1 MTSIEI
7 GIAVSCFML
16 VMVILGMRVAFAAAL
31 TGLTGLIWIF
41 WAKKGYDPAQFTWA
55 LTIAA
60 KTAGQVP
67 HSKVASQ
74 VLSLIPTFILIGYLA
89 YYAGLTQALFD
100 AAKKWVGWLPG
111 GLAVS
116 TVFATAGFAAVSGA
130 SVATSAVFARIAIPE
145 MLKLGY
151 DKRFA
156 AGVVA
161 AGGTL
166 ASLIP
171 PSAILVIYA
180 IIVEQDVGLLLLAGF
195 LPGAVSALI
204 YGGLVVMLALSFKD
218 FGPPVGGFSWLERLK
233 SLPPAMPIFAVVII
247 IIFFVYNPF
256 GEDAFGTPTEGG
268 ALGAFVV
275 FCMAVYRGMRWP
287 QLKDAL
293 LETAKL
299 SVMIFT
305 IIWGV
310 LIYVRFLGFADLPNA
325 FADWIS
331 TLEQSPMLTLIMI
344 LLAYAVL
351 GMFMDAIGM
360 LLLTLPV
367 VYPAVMALNGGE
379 SVRGGRQRLW
389 HEWHALRRLVRY
401 FGGEDGRALSDHASH
416 RAELFCCGWRAR
428 RHFGAGCVS
437 RGITV
442 FRRRFDHDCRAD
454 CLPRHRIVFAAV
466 DVERVAPVALQNP
479 ARLADAGLDLSS
491 RDCEGKFALL
501 SSLSQPRQCLTGSRL
516 QSIDLLAAPRHD
528 TQADIL
534 KCQAVGFRQTLR
546 L

>member
-1 MTSIEI
+1 MEPIDI
-7 GIAVSCFML
+7 GLIVSGGML
-16 VMVILGMRVAFAAAL
+16 VLVVLGMRVAFAAA
-31 TGLTGLIWIF
+31 TAGMVGLIWIF
-41 WAKKGYDPAQFTWA
+41 WAKFGYDPERFGKAVTVA
-55 LTIAA
+55 V

-67 HSKVASQ
+67 HSKISSQ
-74 VLSLIPTFILIGYLA
+74 ALSLIPTFILIGYLA
-89 YYAGLTQALFD
+89 YYAGLTKALFE
-100 AAKKWVGWLPG
+100 AAKRWLAWVPG

-145 MLKLGY
+145 MLKIGY

-180 IIVEQDVGLLLLAGF
+180 IIVEQDVGKLLLAGF
-195 LPGAVSALI
+195 IPGMFSALI
-204 YGGLVVMLALSFKD
+204 YGLLIIGMAMTIKN
-218 FGPPVGGFSWLERLK
+218 FGPAVSGFTWKERFQ
-233 SLPPAMPIFAVVII
+233 SLPPALPIVVVVMT

-256 GEDAFGTPTEGG
+256 GGDAWGTPTEGG
-268 ALGAFVV
+268 AIGAFVV
-275 FCMAVYRGMRWP
+275 FLMALYQGMRWSE
-287 QLKDAL
+287 LKDAL

-310 LIYVRFLGFADLPNA
+310 LIYVRFLGFAQLPNA
-325 FADWIS
+325 FSDWITS
-331 TLEQSPMLTLIMI
+331 LEMSPMLILVCI

-379 SVRGGRQRLW
+379 GVSAADATFGMSGPMCAIWFGILVVKMAEFCLITPPIGLNCFVVAGVRDDLSVQ
-389 HEWHALRRLVRY
+389 
-401 FGGEDGRALSDHASH
+401 D
-416 RAELFCCGWRAR
+416 
-428 RHFGAGCVS
+428 
-437 RGITV
+437 V
-442 FRRRFDHDCRAD
+442 FKGVTPF
-454 CLPRHRIVFAAV
+454 F
-466 DVERVAPVALQNP
+466 
-479 ARLADAGLDLSS
+479 LADAATI
-491 RDCEGKFALL
+491 ALL
-501 SSLSQPRQCLTGSRL
+501 VAFP
-516 QSIDLLAAPRHD
+516 SIVLWLPG
-528 TQADIL
+528 Q
-534 KCQAVGFRQTLR
+534 V
-546 L
+546 